1 MYGLGIFRSM
11 GQCGG
16 LTLVCLVLKG
26 GNFGTNQHETNE
38 SKTIMWALVCVYN
51 CDGPNL
57 EWSVLWRV
65 HAQLE
70 ARLYTWRWGT
80 LHGVL
85 LCTTYS
91 VNEPYPTGEMIPACA
106 RGLPPHGSLVRKRL
120 VANYYALS
128 SKRCRTVSCW
138 DDGKRKT
145 KRGWS
150 PGDSL
155 ILLRVLSVRVNYN

>member
-1 MYGLGIFRSM
+1 M

-38 SKTIMWALVCVYN
+38 TKTIMWALVCVYN

-57 EWSVLWRV
+57 ELSVLWRV

-106 RGLPPHGSLVRKRL
+106 RGLPPHGSLVRTGL

-155 ILLRVLSVRVNYN
+155 NLVCVLSVRVNYN